1 MSAQPGTGAFSA
13 APPRDPPVSQL
24 STEPAPRDAP
34 ARFGSTRRYIR
45 GSSLLLGGRFIAI
58 ALNLLVQVLTVR
70 YLSKSDYGAFA
81 YGLSVASMASSAVL
95 LGLDK
100 AVARFVPIYQE
111 RGDLRRTFG
120 TIALAC
126 GIVGGLSLSVI
137 LLVFGLR
144 HMIAGTVVT
153 DPLSLSL
160 LLILIALAPL
170 DAFSSL
176 LQGLQAIFVGARAIF
191 VRRYLLGPGFKL
203 AAVVLVILLSG
214 SVRFLAWGYVVGGLL
229 GVCTYVV
236 ILVRAWQSQGLLK
249 NLRLKSLTVPA
260 REVLGYS
267 MPLLTS
273 EVTYLLRSSL
283 VVILLEY
290 FQTTSA
296 VAEYRAVFPIAKIN
310 LVVLQSFSLLFIP
323 LASRL
328 YAQNN
333 RKGMDALY
341 WQTTAWIAVLSF
353 PIFAVTFSLAKPVTI
368 LLFGAKY
375 ADSAAVLAVLAV
387 GHYVHAALGFN
398 SHALRVYGK
407 VRLIVAIDATA
418 TAVGLGL
425 NLLLIPRYGAMG
437 AAIATTSVLIVHNLC
452 NHLGIYVGDTG
463 IRLLRWRYLS
473 VYVLV
478 GLCSVGLLLFQS
490 FVASSLVIGGL
501 MAALAS
507 LLVIRVCRHVIPFEE
522 TFPELLRL
530 RLFRYLFSSGQRP

>member
-24 STEPAPRDAP
+24 STELAPRDAP

-260 REVLGYS
+260 REVHGYI
-267 MPLLTS
+267 MPLLTT
-273 EVTYLLRSSL
+273 EETYLIRSTL
-283 VVILLEY
+283 VVIQL
-290 FQTTSA
+290 
-296 VAEYRAVFPIAKIN
+296 
-310 LVVLQSFSLLFIP
+310 
-323 LASRL
+323 
-328 YAQNN
+328 
-333 RKGMDALY
+333 
-341 WQTTAWIAVLSF
+341 
-353 PIFAVTFSLAKPVTI
+353 
-368 LLFGAKY
+368 
-375 ADSAAVLAVLAV
+375 
-387 GHYVHAALGFN
+387 
-398 SHALRVYGK
+398 
-407 VRLIVAIDATA
+407 
-418 TAVGLGL
+418 
-425 NLLLIPRYGAMG
+425 
-437 AAIATTSVLIVHNLC
+437 
-452 NHLGIYVGDTG
+452 
-463 IRLLRWRYLS
+463 
-473 VYVLV
+473 
-478 GLCSVGLLLFQS
+478 
-490 FVASSLVIGGL
+490 
-501 MAALAS
+501 
-507 LLVIRVCRHVIPFEE
+507 
-522 TFPELLRL
+522 
-530 RLFRYLFSSGQRP
+530 